1 MRFSFPLQALLNWKQ
16 SLEESSQMRLAALLT
31 RLKQQEEEIERL
43 TMKRLFHEEALRQK
57 SRRGI
62 QGGEYILYQQ
72 FLDESRRDLLSKE
85 DRKRG
90 TLREVDKERETLMKL
105 TKEKKILERL
115 KEKKWEVFKAQME
128 KNEQKQNDELAT
140 MKYGPHQSSE

>member
-1 MRFSFPLQALLNWKQ
+1 M
-16 SLEESSQMRLAALLT
+16 
-31 RLKQQEEEIERL
+31 ERL
-43 TMKRLFHEEALRQK
+43 TMKRLFHEEGLREK

-62 QGGEYILYQQ
+62 QGGEYVLYQQ
-72 FLDESRRDLLSKE
+72 FLEESRRDLLSQE

-128 KNEQKQNDELAT
+128 KAEQKQNDELAT